1 MELIKINQSNGKQA
15 VSARELYSFLTNDTE
30 QRHFLEW
37 GSRNIEG
44 NAFATHGIDYQ
55 TIPYKGG
62 NGRSMIDYALSI
74 DFSKELCMMSQCEK
88 GKQARQYFIDV
99 EKQHKQMLAV
109 PNFSNPAEAARAWAD
124 EYEAKQLALSKVKE
138 LEPKAEIYDSIC
150 TGQNLLSMGEAAK
163 ICSIGRNKLFALL
176 RDKVVFMKNNT
187 PYQQYIDSGY
197 FEVKV
202 NNIELID
209 TNIPTT
215 YVTAKGLVWLKKQ
228 IQLWTKLQT
237 NENK

>member
-15 VSARELYSFLTNDTE
+15 VSARELHT
-30 QRHFLEW
+30 FLE
-37 GSRNIEG
+37 IETR
-44 NAFATHGIDYQ
+44 FYDWVKRMCDY
-55 TIPYKGG
+55 GFVDG
-62 NGRSMIDYALSI
+62 VDYSKMSI
-74 DFSKELCMMSQCEK
+74 DNQQVDYVLTVSTAKHWSMMQRTPLGMK
-88 GKQARQYFIDV
+88 ARQYFIDV
-99 EKQHKQMLAV
+99 EEKQSKMLAV

-124 EYEAKQLALSKVKE
+124 EYEAKQIAIAKVKE

-163 ICSIGRNKLFALL
+163 ICGIGRNKLFALL
-176 RDKVVFMKNNT
+176 RNNNVCMKNNT

-228 IQLWTKLQT
+228 IQIWQK
-237 NENK
+237 